1 MWPPFG
7 LRIYASDTT
16 HPGIELR
23 VMRDED
29 IAAIAGVAAEDI
41 YGADIPDYA
50 FPWLFK
56 PGMNTPAA
64 AAQFRWTN
72 RAQLRPEKWS
82 LDFIVR
88 EVHSGEILGTID
100 ARAQD
105 FAMAREIA
113 TGSWVFHRFQG
124 QGVGTLIRHAVV
136 AFGLDYLGTQAMT
149 TSWVAQ
155 NEASA
160 RVSQKLGYQVVS
172 EGEEKAG
179 PQNSSQR
186 HVIARVEADTYK
198 RPDDL
203 HVEVFGLSQQLLGML
218 R

>member
-7 LRIYASDTT
+7 LTIRASDTT
-16 HPGIELR
+16 HPGVELR

-29 IAAIAGVAAEDI
+29 IAAIAGVAPEDI

-50 FPWLFK
+50 FPWLFN
-56 PGMNTPAA
+56 PRMNTPAA

-88 EVHSGEILGTID
+88 DAHSGEILGTID
-100 ARAQD
+100 ARAED
-105 FAMAREIA
+105 FARTREIA

-136 AFGLDYLGTQAMT
+136 AFGLDYLGAQAMS

-186 HVIARVEADTYK
+186 HVTARVAAYNYK

-203 HVEVFGLSQQLLGML
+203 CVEVSGLSQQLLGML

>member
-1 MWPPFG
+1 
-7 LRIYASDTT
+7 
-16 HPGIELR
+16 
-23 VMRDED
+23 MRDED
-29 IAAIAGVAAEDI
+29 IAAIAGVAPEDI

-50 FPWLFK
+50 FPWLFN
-56 PGMNTPAA
+56 PRMNTPAA

-88 EVHSGEILGTID
+88 DAHSGEILGTID
-100 ARAQD
+100 ARAED
-105 FAMAREIA
+105 FATTREIA

-124 QGVGTLIRHAVV
+124 LGVGTLIRHAVV
-136 AFGLDYLGTQAMT
+136 SFGLDYLGAQAMS
-149 TSWVAQ
+149 TSWVAH

-160 RVSQKLGYQVVS
+160 RVSQKLGYQVVF

-186 HVIARVEADTYK
+186 HVTARVAT
-198 RPDDL
+198 P
-203 HVEVFGLSQQLLGML
+203 QLQAPG
-218 R
+218 

>member
-1 MWPPFG
+1 
-7 LRIYASDTT
+7 
-16 HPGIELR
+16 
-23 VMRDED
+23 MRDED

-50 FPWLFK
+50 FPWLFN
-56 PGMNTPAA
+56 PRMNTPSA
-64 AAQFRWTN
+64 AAQFRWSN

-88 EVHSGEILGTID
+88 DADSGEILGTID
-100 ARAQD
+100 ARAED
-105 FAMAREIA
+105 FAATREIA

-136 AFGLDYLGTQAMT
+136 AFGLDYLGAQAMT

-179 PQNSSQR
+179 PENSPQR
-186 HVIARVEADTYK
+186 HVTARVEAPITSA
-198 RPDDL
+198 RMTCTWRFP
-203 HVEVFGLSQQLLGML
+203 G
-218 R
+218 